1 MNNLAFYFPSSVP
14 LSSGTKNRPGPP
26 ECDKP
31 WVKTWAEARSPDK
44 AHLAKLPDF
53 GQQPPPQKLPRLQCP
68 LITGPWAL
76 SQQPSESLLFACI
89 TLNSGE
95 ATVSDH
101 LREDAVDKCGSFKQR
116 YSSPCTSRTPQGT
129 VSRSGSTKR
138 FLNTGN
144 VHRSS
149 SRIFQFL

>member
-31 WVKTWAEARSPDK
+31 WVKTWAEAKSPDK

-53 GQQPPPQKLPRLQCP
+53 GQQPPPQKPPRLQCP
-68 LITGPWAL
+68 LTTGPWAL
-76 SQQPSESLLFACI
+76 SQQPSESLLFPYI

-101 LREDAVDKCGSFKQR
+101 LREDAVDTCGSFQAKIFFTMYFQD
-116 YSSPCTSRTPQGT
+116 P
-129 VSRSGSTKR
+129 
-138 FLNTGN
+138 TG
-144 VHRSS
+144 HCEQKLKYQEISKYRKCS
-149 SRIFQFL
+149 